1 MTSYEV
7 VEPRAESLVES
18 LRAFGYATETAVA
31 DLVDNSIT
39 AKAAT
44 VDVRLRWAGNESW
57 IAIADDGLGMDGER
71 LREAMRPGTSSPLT
85 PRTASDLRAV
95 RAPDS
100 RLRRSRSV
108 DGWSSCR

>member
-57 IAIADDGLGMDGER
+57 IAIADDGLGW
-71 LREAMRPGTSSPLT
+71 
-85 PRTASDLRAV
+85 TAKGSGRRCGRAR
-95 RAPDS
+95 RA
-100 RLRRSRSV
+100 L
-108 DGWSSCR
+108 